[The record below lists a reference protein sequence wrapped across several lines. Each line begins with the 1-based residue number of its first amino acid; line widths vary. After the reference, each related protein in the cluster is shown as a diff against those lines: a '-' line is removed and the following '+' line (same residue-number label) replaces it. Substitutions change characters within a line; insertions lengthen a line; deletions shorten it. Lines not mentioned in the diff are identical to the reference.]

1 MNDEG
6 GAREHGAGLVDRA
19 IAAMRADARRW
30 SVGGEPW
37 LVTPPRP
44 MASDALAGS
53 LPSGRDLPP
62 SVRRWLEFDTTALA
76 RAGWLTSG
84 GRFTPRPLDEIA
96 TAEWGNDWGGLYAP
110 LAARFDECFL
120 LPGGT
125 DSRRVL
131 ATGQADQYG
140 EYPVFAIDIDDL
152 PYIGLMYPGFD
163 VYLAHTLGL
172 LEHDGDG
179 YDALIDHPVYGDR
192 MRQHAANWFAGGTS
206 AEYPF

>member
-1 MNDEG
+1 
-6 GAREHGAGLVDRA
+6 
-19 IAAMRADARRW
+19 
-30 SVGGEPW
+30 
-37 LVTPPRP
+37 
-44 MASDALAGS
+44 MASEPLAAE
-53 LPSGRDLPP
+53 LPSGRAVPP
-62 SVRRWLEFDTTALA
+62 SVRRWLEFDTSLLA
-76 RAGWLTSG
+76 RSGWLTSSG
-84 GRFTPRPLDEIA
+84 QFTPRPLDEIA

-131 ATGQADQYG
+131 ATGPVDQYG

-163 VYLAHTLGL
+163 VYLAHTLGVV
-172 LEHDGDG
+172 ERDGTG
-179 YDALIDHPVYGDR
+179 YDSLIDHPVYGDR
-192 MRQHAANWFAGGTS
+192 MREHAGNWFAGETC